1 MTYKDYLAHYGIKK
15 MKWGKRNGPPYPLT
29 DLQRSAEEVR
39 ENPTSISAK
48 RLARIGENSRFN
60 RTGAIGGTIGKSRSE
75 GVKNDSKKEDGKTY
89 APDIKES
96 RLTKFADKYK
106 AQREPNMVSKGV
118 ASGSSGEKSTSKK
131 SSSGLTAEEKAKRE
145 AERQQDRAEKK
156 ARQAQRDAER
166 AQDRAEKKARQ
177 EKADREKEEEKAKKA
192 AEKEAEAKRKEE
204 ERAEKKARQAQRD
217 KEHEEDRAYKLAER
231 ERKEKERAEKA
242 AAKVQSELDKAE
254 KTVSSSSSSG
264 KKLNTDK
271 KRLTRFNRSVF
282 ESFDSMDEIKK
293 ASPESIINAQ
303 SKVISYLRSA
313 LARGGSSD
321 SNGNINYKQE
331 YKKYRKVMS
340 WLRSQGF

>member
-48 RLARIGENSRFN
+48 RLARIGKNSRFN
-60 RTGAIGGTIGKSRSE
+60 QTGATGGTIGKSKSE
-75 GVKNDSKKEDGKTY
+75 GKKEEGKTY
-89 APDIKES
+89 EPDVKES

-106 AQREPNMVSKGV
+106 EQREANLASKG
-118 ASGSSGEKSTSKK
+118 GSSEEKSTSKK

-217 KEHEEDRAYKLAER
+217 KEHEEDKAYKLAER

-254 KTVSSSSSSG
+254 KTVSRTSSSG

-321 SNGNINYKQE
+321 SNGNVNYKQE
-331 YKKYRKVMS
+331 YKKYRKIMS